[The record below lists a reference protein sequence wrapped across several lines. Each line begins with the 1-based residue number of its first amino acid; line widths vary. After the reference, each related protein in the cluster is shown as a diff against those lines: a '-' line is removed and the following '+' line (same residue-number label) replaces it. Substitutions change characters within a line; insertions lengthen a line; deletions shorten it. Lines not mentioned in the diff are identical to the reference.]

1 MIPMRR
7 FADRTAWMRARAVNT
22 LRRPLTIAAVG
33 VTFAAAVLIALA
45 FVPRQATRAATTV
58 TAAIPPRPDST
69 PTLRTRE
76 QAIARITAADSIIAI
91 GRREAA
97 APIPVQPVYVLPPEL
112 VPQRDSL
119 VALISALN
127 VLIGRAETAP
137 LASSYRALGESPLL
151 AGSPGVRAMV
161 DSLIALE
168 RERESFGAV
177 SGVDP
182 VYIAL
187 TARANAIGRSIVA
200 MARQRRGEL
209 RSQLAP
215 LLPPP
220 PPPRPR
226 VTVDT
231 LRALA
236 ERANAQPYLLTANQ
250 ELARIRDR
258 NAEIDEL
265 EQRARELREVGASLS
280 AMMGAALIVGLA
292 LGFAVTLFAEMKR
305 PRISDVREAER
316 HAEVRVL
323 AVVQP
328 RIIVADR
335 SRRRADR
342 EVPGVLDP
350 FGEHYRRIYLQLTTR
365 DVPLSKVTVT
375 GDEADVAA
383 VVGLNLAAYDVREA
397 RSALVVDTDPVTSS
411 VARALEIPNEPGLTS
426 VLAGTASTSDATVY
440 VPVGRDQILAVIP
453 SGRRAGRPTG
463 GRVEKVRS
471 DLDRLA
477 ARHDLIVFVA
487 AVARAKDD
495 PTTGLL
501 TRDVVVCARLGHTRI
516 RTLDAMLERLR
527 GAGMTVHGLVLWN
540 AEPVRLRP
548 VRTEARAR
556 RREPELAPLPA

>member
-7 FADRTAWMRARAVNT
+7 FADRTAWMRARAVNA

-33 VTFAAAVLIALA
+33 VAFAAAVLVALM

-58 TAAIPPRPDST
+58 TAAIPTRPDSL
-69 PTLRTRE
+69 PAVRTRE
-76 QAIARITAADSIIAI
+76 QAVARITTADSLLAI

-97 APIPVQPVYVLPPEL
+97 APIPVQPVYVLQLDL
-112 VPQRDSL
+112 VPRRDSL
-119 VALISALN
+119 VALISGLN
-127 VLIGRAETAP
+127 LLIGRAETAP
-137 LASSYRALGESPLL
+137 LASSYRALGESRLL
-151 AGSPGVRAMV
+151 AGSPSVRAMV

-187 TARANAIGRSIVA
+187 TARANAIGRSILA
-200 MARQRRGEL
+200 MARERRAELRGEL
-209 RSQLAP
+209 SP

-236 ERANAQPYLLTANQ
+236 ERADAQRYLLTADQ
-250 ELARIRDR
+250 ALLKIRDR

-265 EQRARELREVGASLS
+265 EQRARELRAVGAPLS

-305 PRISDVREAER
+305 PRISDVKEAER
-316 HAEVRVL
+316 HAGVRVL
-323 AVVQP
+323 AVVHP
-328 RIIVADR
+328 RVIVADR
-335 SRRRADR
+335 SRRRADVQ
-342 EVPGVLDP
+342 VPAVLDP
-350 FGEHYRRIYLQLTTR
+350 FGEHYRRIYLQLTTH
-365 DVPLSKVTVT
+365 DEPLSKVTVT
-375 GDEADVAA
+375 GDEAKVAA

-397 RSALVVDTDPVTSS
+397 RSALVVDTDPVSSS
-411 VARALEIPNEPGLTS
+411 VARALEIPNEPGLS
-426 VLAGTASTSDATVY
+426 SILAGTASTSDATVY
-440 VPVGRDQILAVIP
+440 LPVGRDQVLAVVP
-453 SGRRAGRPTG
+453 SGRRAGRPTA
-463 GRVEKVRS
+463 GRVEKVRA

-477 ARHDLIVFVA
+477 GRHDLIVFVA
-487 AVARAKDD
+487 AVRRARED
-495 PTTGLL
+495 PTTALVS
-501 TRDVVVCARLGHTRI
+501 RDVIVCSRLGHTRI
-516 RTLDAMLERLR
+516 RTLTTMLEQLR
-527 GAGMTVHGLVLWN
+527 AAEMVVHGLVLWN
-540 AEPVRLRP
+540 AEPIRLRP
-548 VRTEARAR
+548 VRAEARAR